1 MRLKVI
7 VASKQSNDITYD
19 PNLIQELFLR
29 TIERSIAGLY
39 VLSYIKPYLK
49 PGTAD
54 ESLIRAVTRAWAA
67 GWDRQE
73 KSATRPRK

>member
-7 VASKQSNDITYD
+7 LASKQSNDITYD

-49 PGTAD
+49 PGTA
-54 ESLIRAVTRAWAA
+54 ESLIRAVTRAWAV